1 MTKTL
6 YLVRHAKS
14 SWTDMSLGDFNR
26 PLNKRGLRDAPEMGK
41 RLKDR
46 KIMPGII
53 LCSPAQRA
61 RQTAGL
67 LFKDMG
73 GSMDTIQ
80 FDEQIYEASADTLM
94 DLIRN
99 LPDNSA
105 SAMIIGHNPS
115 MGWLANQL
123 ADSHMD
129 RMPTC
134 AIATLELE
142 TSHWRDAGT
151 CASRLLDFDYPNK
164 AE

>member
-14 SWTDMSLGDFNR
+14 SWTDMGHGDFNR
-26 PLNKRGLRDAPEMGK
+26 PLNNRGLHDAPIIGK

-46 KIMPGII
+46 KILPEII

-61 RQTAGL
+61 RQTAGWL
-67 LFKDMG
+67 LREMG
-73 GSMDTIQ
+73 GSMDAVQ
-80 FDEQIYEASADTLM
+80 FDENIYEASVGTLL

-99 LPDNSA
+99 LPDSSA

-123 ADSHMD
+123 ADCHID

-134 AIATLELE
+134 AVATIELK
-142 TSHWRDAGT
+142 TNHWGDAGA
-151 CASRLLDFDYPNK
+151 CASRLLDFDYPKK